1 MKELT
6 GFAMFILG
14 LFLVACGM
22 GGLDQAGT
30 DTLSVLYVALL
41 GLGLM
46 LCGVIAL
53 LTSPMYNNSRF

>member
-22 GGLDQAGT
+22 GALDQAGT
-30 DTLSVLYVALL
+30 DALSVLYVCIL

-46 LCGVIAL
+46 LCGVLAINAN
-53 LTSPMYNNSRF
+53 SRYNNSRF